1 MKEDFYSSL
10 SMYII
15 GFIALS
21 ISFFIAMFTLLQHLL
36 HYTSHRLQRYT
47 VRILIFLPIYGVLT
61 YILLLFPK
69 LFDLLAMLR
78 NAWEGFLIHSFL
90 FLMLEYCGGESACG
104 EAISKHPSII
114 HHLWPLHLIS
124 VFGLNEDI
132 PLNVGFVKR
141 SKMCTIQYAILRLI
155 FSLLLIGV
163 HISGYKWSGFFS
175 ITSTIVLSIS
185 LYVALYSLGLFYL
198 AIREHPALSRAH
210 SLTKFF
216 SLKLCFALSFYQGLI
231 LDLFLRGLNDRSI
244 RIKSFVI
251 LIETVAFALVQHR
264 AYRITE
270 FYPISYS
277 KESGKMTKLE
287 KFNRYM
293 AFCGDDLKAMK
304 TSQGL
309 TTIITNA
316 GNALNISDFF
326 KDTYYNISEK
336 YKEHSI
342 FVSENIINSDIVV
355 GGDPGGDLEMNYVD
369 SSLSSGSTPVASE
382 SNKAVNS
389 EENFA
394 DFKKVNDSITN
405 DQRCNEISKLQFI

>member
-1 MKEDFYSSL
+1 MKGDFYASL
-10 SMYII
+10 SMFII
-15 GFIALS
+15 GFIALA

-36 HYTSHRLQRYT
+36 HYTAHRLQRYT

-61 YILLLFPK
+61 YTLLVFPK
-69 LFDLLAMLR
+69 LFDLLAMIR
-78 NAWEGFLIHSFL
+78 SAWEGFLIHSFL
-90 FLMLEYCGGESACG
+90 FLMLEYCGGETACG

-114 HHLWPLHLIS
+114 RHLWPLHLIS

-141 SKMCTIQYAILRLI
+141 SKMCTIQYAIMRLV

-175 ITSTIVLSIS
+175 ISSSIILSIS
-185 LYVALYSLGLFYL
+185 LYAALYSLALFYL

-216 SLKLCFALSFYQGLI
+216 SLKLCFALSFYQGLV
-231 LDLFLRGLNDRSI
+231 LDLFLRGLNERSI
-244 RIKSFVI
+244 RIKSFVL
-251 LIETVAFALVQHR
+251 LIETVGFALVQHR

-277 KESGKMTKLE
+277 KETGRMTRME

-293 AFCGDDLKAMK
+293 AFCADDLKAMK
-304 TSQGL
+304 SSEGL
-309 TTIITNA
+309 STIITNA
-316 GNALNISDFF
+316 GNALNLSDFF

-355 GGDPGGDLEMNYVD
+355 DGNQGGDLEMNYMDGSV
-369 SSLSSGSTPVASE
+369 SKSSTPVASS
-382 SNKAVNS
+382 SNKKVHG

-394 DFKKVNDSITN
+394 DFKKVNDSINN

>member
-1 MKEDFYSSL
+1 MKGDFYSSL
-10 SMYII
+10 PMFII
-15 GFIALS
+15 GFMALA

-36 HYTSHRLQRYT
+36 HYTAHRLQRYT

-61 YILLLFPK
+61 YTLLIFPR
-69 LFDLLAMLR
+69 LFDLLSMLR

-114 HHLWPLHLIS
+114 QHLWPLRLIS

-141 SKMCTIQYAILRLI
+141 SKMCTIQYAIMRLI
-155 FSLLLIGV
+155 FSMLLIGV

-175 ITSTIVLSIS
+175 ISSTVILSVS

-198 AIREHPALSRAH
+198 AIRDHPALSRAH

-231 LDLFLRGLNDRSI
+231 LDLFLLGLTDRSI
-244 RIKSFVI
+244 RIKSFV
-251 LIETVAFALVQHR
+251 LLLETVAFALVQHR

-270 FYPISYS
+270 FYPITYS
-277 KESGKMTKLE
+277 KESGRMTRLE
-287 KFNRYM
+287 KFNRYLS
-293 AFCGDDLKAMK
+293 FCLDDLKAMK
-304 TSQGL
+304 TTQGMS
-309 TTIITNA
+309 TIITNA
-316 GNALNISDFF
+316 GNALNLSDFF

-342 FVSENIINSDIVV
+342 FVSENIVNSDIVV
-355 GGDPGGDLEMNYVD
+355 DGAPGGDLEMNHMD
-369 SSLSSGSTPVASE
+369 SSLSTSATPVASE
-382 SNKAVNS
+382 SAKKAGS

-394 DFKKVNDSITN
+394 DFKKVNDSINN